1 MLVQPGLRAVNLQKV
16 RLLDRL
22 ANANPKLA
30 NEIRNTK
37 LEWFRIKNV
46 ATEADDSDSPEI
58 EAAEVYIYD
67 EIGGS
72 FGVGATDFI
81 DQINEI
87 DAPAITVRINSPGG
101 LLIDAIA
108 MASALQ
114 QHPAHVT
121 TRVDG
126 IAASAASI
134 IACAGD
140 TCEMMNGSQLMIH
153 RVMAGAQGNVDDM
166 REMVDWLNH
175 QDMNVA
181 TMYAKRANNGSTPEE
196 WLDRMKAETW
206 MFADEAVEL
215 GLMDSVYTKLKD
227 AFPPK
232 KEQEG
237 EPAPDE
243 EEEEEAAPE
252 EEDMPE
258 DATEEDVI
266 NSLMTMRHR
275 LTNRGYR
282 YLGRNKAPAPSNSAL
297 SADEIEMFIR
307 KIGRK

>member
-1 MLVQPGLRAVNLQKV
+1 MLPQPGLRAINLQKV

-22 ANANPKLA
+22 ANVNPKLA

-37 LEWFRIKNV
+37 LDWFRIKNAV
-46 ATEADDSDSPEI
+46 EYDEETEE
-58 EAAEVYIYD
+58 ETETHAEVYIYD

-72 FGVGATDFI
+72 FGVGAVDFI
-81 DQINEI
+81 DQINAI
-87 DAPAITVRINSPGG
+87 DAPSMVVRINSPGG

-153 RVMAGAQGNVDDM
+153 RVMAGAQGNVADM
-166 REMVDWLNH
+166 REMVDWLNT
-175 QDMNVA
+175 QDMNIA
-181 TMYAKRANNGSTPEE
+181 NMYAKRAGNGSTAEE
-196 WLDRMKAETW
+196 WLARMEAETW
-206 MFADEAVEL
+206 MFAEEAVDL
-215 GLMDSVYTKLKD
+215 GLMDSVYQSQKA

-232 KEQEG
+232 KEE
-237 EPAPDE
+237 
-243 EEEEEAAPE
+243 PE
-252 EEDMPE
+252 EEDPEEEAPE
-258 DATEEDVI
+258 DEEDDDTEEEVM
-266 NSLMTMRHR
+266 NSLMSRRHR
-275 LTNRGYR
+275 LTNRGYK
-282 YLGRNKAPAPSNSAL
+282 YLGRNRAPKPSNSAL
-297 SADEIEMFIR
+297 SADEIETFLS
-307 KIGRK
+307 KLKGK